1 MLDFSDSQKGNSR
14 LCCQVEITEEMDGMT
29 IRFVGGAGSP
39 GALCLPVSCRQ
50 KEAGCPAMQ
59 AAGLGAR
66 A

>member
-1 MLDFSDSQKGNSR
+1 MLDFSDSQQGNSR
-14 LCCQVEITEEMDGMT
+14 LCCQVEITREMDGMT

-39 GALCLPVSCRQ
+39 GALSLPVSCCQ

-59 AAGLGAR
+59 AAGLGVR